1 MESLLNFPAS
11 GKVHLVLPNA
21 EALNSLVNFNSEL
34 AYNSSTLHSGPNQE
48 ALGFDASCKLPA
60 ELPLNPSIYEKE
72 RHQTVIDLYSKKEGF
87 PQRQTHFHD
96 TSSLPFLQ
104 RPASHMEGHRDHVSQ
119 ELRVNGEKKPGNLI
133 IQRNST
139 PQVYQGGGGF
149 LIEGHLSSCM
159 EKEGFLGA
167 PRVGA
172 PQPLDMMCMRET
184 TTSSSGAG
192 SEWYY
197 SQDLDF
203 DAAKEAELQSLEDLQ
218 CYLMKYQNSRQG

>member
-48 ALGFDASCKLPA
+48 ALGFNASCKLPA
-60 ELPLNPSIYEKE
+60 KLPLNPSIYEKE
-72 RHQTVIDLYSKKEGF
+72 PYQTVIDLYSKKEGF
-87 PQRQTHFHD
+87 PQRQTHFLD
-96 TSSLPFLQ
+96 TSSLPVLQ
-104 RPASHMEGHRDHVSQ
+104 RPASHMEGQRDHVSQ
-119 ELRVNGEKKPGNLI
+119 ELRVNGENKPGNLI
-133 IQRNST
+133 IQGKTS
-139 PQVYQGGGGF
+139 QVYQGGGGF
-149 LIEGHLSSCM
+149 LIKGHLSSCM

-167 PRVGA
+167 PRVDA
-172 PQPLDMMCMRET
+172 PQPLDMMRMRET
-184 TTSSSGAG
+184 TISSSGAG

-197 SQDLDF
+197 SEDLDF